1 MPSSF
6 SEVFTKIWL
15 KNQVSITSGRV
26 TRSSIKP
33 WMYSLFSIIFFFFF
47 KALNYFLWMI
57 FFMSL
62 IQVEQAL
69 LKCCQE
75 HRIVNITCQFPPMA
89 LPSNKWDVKI
99 FICPTINIYRRV
111 TFGTLVA
118 AKPLWTSLPRS
129 NGSTVWYLLS
139 RYKLS
144 EQNLYYYFHTS
155 NTTFSKET

>member
-1 MPSSF
+1 
-6 SEVFTKIWL
+6 
-15 KNQVSITSGRV
+15 
-26 TRSSIKP
+26 
-33 WMYSLFSIIFFFFF
+33 
-47 KALNYFLWMI
+47 
-57 FFMSL
+57 MSL

-75 HRIVNITCQFPPMA
+75 HRTVNITCQFLPMA

-118 AKPLWTSLPRS
+118 AKPFWTSLPRS

-155 NTTFSKET
+155 NTTFSKETQIISNEKVQKRTQVNTDFCHCIVVFFVQLICAWTSGVFSTCEKTKNLHSCS